1 MPLGPS
7 SHPQTSNL
15 MSAGEAIVR
24 ALIANGVDTVFGL
37 PGAQTYPLFDALD
50 RLRGDIRTFGVR
62 HEQAA
67 AYMALGYAKS
77 TGRPGVYTVVPGP
90 GVLNTGAA
98 LVTAWATNAPVL
110 CITGQIPS
118 AAIGKRRGALH
129 EIPDQLAT
137 LRGLTKWA
145 ARIERPEDVPEVMHE
160 AFRVMLS
167 GRPGPVA
174 VEMSWDRLAQSFPHE
189 SGAMEIG
196 ARAVPDAAPVPDGG
210 AVARAAEL
218 LAKAERPL
226 ILLGGGAQHAA
237 ADVRALVERLGAPVA
252 AFRSG
257 RGIVSEDHPLSVSSY
272 AASLLWPDTDV
283 LLGIGTRLEMP
294 YMRWADPGAV
304 VTVPPQSPRLI
315 RIDIDPEEMKRLVP
329 HVGIVADAADGA
341 RAVHD
346 ALGKNAIPAHAS
358 DRISRVTTEAARRV
372 ETVQPHVDYLR
383 AIRAVLP
390 RDGFFVEELCQAGF
404 TSYFAFPVFE
414 PRTYVTPGFQGTL
427 GFGFPTALGV
437 KAAHPERAVVSIS
450 GDGGFLFGVQD
461 LATAVERGLGVI
473 SIVFNNSAF
482 GNVRRDLKHLYKGA
496 ALGSEFRNPD
506 FAKLAGAFGADYHRA
521 DSPAALGRALARA
534 IAKNAPA
541 LIEVP
546 VDPDSE
552 VSPWPFI
559 HTAPS

>member
-7 SHPQTSNL
+7 LQSQVSNL

-50 RLRGDIRTFGVR
+50 RLRGDIRTYGVR

-145 ARIERPEDVPEVMHE
+145 ARIERPEDVPEVMTE

-174 VEMSWDRLAQSFPHE
+174 VEMSWDRLAE
-189 SGAMEIG
+189 LGAIEIG
-196 ARAVPDAAPVPDGG
+196 ARAVPDAPPAPDGG

-237 ADVRALVERLGAPVA
+237 TEVLALVERLNAPVA

-257 RGIVSEDHPLSVSSY
+257 RGIVPEDHPLSLSSY
-272 AASLLWPDTDV
+272 AASQLWPDTDV
-283 LLGIGTRLEMP
+283 LIGIGTRLEMP
-294 YMRWADPGAV
+294 YMRWADPGTV
-304 VTVPPQSPRLI
+304 VTVAPQSPSLI

-329 HVGIVADAADGA
+329 QIGILADAADGA
-341 RAVHD
+341 RALHD
-346 ALGKNAIPAHAS
+346 ALAARPASLRAR
-358 DRISRVTTEAARRV
+358 DRIEQARAEAARRV
-372 ETVQPHVDYLR
+372 EVVKPHVDYLR

-450 GDGGFLFGVQD
+450 GDGGFMFGVQE

-473 SIVFNNSAF
+473 AIVFNNSAF
-482 GNVRRDLKHLYKGA
+482 GNVRRDLKRLYHGA
-496 ALGSEFRNPD
+496 APGSEFRNPD
-506 FAKLAGAFGADYHRA
+506 FAKLADAFGADYHRA
-521 DSPAALGRALARA
+521 DSPDELKDVLARA

-541 LIEVP
+541 LVEVP

-559 HTAPS
+559 HTASA